1 MKLLMII
8 VIQEAAIA
16 YRISESEFKRYITK
30 NSKNELGLLSTM
42 HYQIADTTTT
52 TRDTMNNA
60 YEKPHSENDVGDR
73 IIKSLIAKWD
83 LPNSYL

>member
-1 MKLLMII
+1 MII